1 MRILMALA
9 ALMAPVFTPIAAHAA
24 GFQRPI
30 PNPQTATAEVWFLAA
45 SIGLLLALAAVHWLV
60 ARR

>member
-1 MRILMALA
+1 MRLFIVLA
-9 ALMAPVFTPIAAHAA
+9 TLTIPLQAFAA

-30 PNPQTATAEVWFLAA
+30 PNPQTATAEVWFAAA
-45 SIGLLLALAAVHWLV
+45 SVALLLALVAVHWLV

>member
-1 MRILMALA
+1 MRIRIALA
-9 ALMAPVFTPIAAHAA
+9 ALIASILAPVHGFAA

-30 PNPQTATAEVWFLAA
+30 PNPQTATAEFWFLAA
-45 SIGLLLALAAVHWLV
+45 SVALLLALAAVQWLV